1 MGLSNYLETKLI
13 DHLLR
18 GVPYTPPSTVY
29 ISVHT
34 ADPGETGASEVSGNG
49 YSRYAYTCNQTSWSN
64 VSGVAKNSNLITLPV
79 ATGDWGAVTH
89 FGIWDAS
96 TGGNLLFS
104 GALTVTKVV
113 NQADTV
119 SFPVD
124 FLNIVFD

>member
-34 ADPGETGASEVSGNG
+34 GDPGETGASEVSGNG
-49 YSRYAYTCNQTSWSN
+49 YGRYGYTCNQTTWSN
-64 VSGVAKNSNLITLPV
+64 IDGVAKNSNLITLPV
-79 ATGDWGAVTH
+79 ATGNWGTVTH
-89 FGIWDAS
+89 FGIWDAP

-104 GALTVTKVV
+104 GALSVIRVV
-113 NQADTV
+113 SQGDVV